1 MSKALVIKGANFFTN
16 RVEQIVIS
24 QSIPC
29 TGLSLSQNTIS
40 FATLGETVQL
50 VTTKTPLDTTDTL
63 VWASSNEDIA
73 TVSDGLVTCVG
84 VGSTTITAFCG
95 SQSATCTVSSEITMT
110 LSEFVNGYQFT
121 STDLTA
127 DPPKDYASVYP
138 YINLEDMR
146 GRLYGSYTPTASGIK
161 LFTINPTTYPDLGS
175 MYPIMMPKNVGI
187 IEVDVGVQANASG
200 KLYLCDSTEHQT
212 YVNALSTTNNGALI
226 TQYDSVACTNAKY
239 IFTKTAD
246 ADSFAIQV
254 SNNPISAISDNVTV
268 TFKATI

>member
-1 MSKALVIKGANFFTN
+1 MSKALVIKGANFFAN

-24 QSIPC
+24 QPIPC
-29 TGLSLSQNTIS
+29 TGLSLSQSTIS
-40 FATLGETVQL
+40 FTTLGETVQL
-50 VTTKTPLDTTDTL
+50 VATKTPSDTTDTI

-95 SQSATCTVSSEITMT
+95 NQSATCTVSSEITMT

-121 STDLTA
+121 STDLTVN
-127 DPPKDYASVYP
+127 PPKDYASVYK
-138 YINLEDMR
+138 YNDR

-161 LFTINPTTYPDLGS
+161 LFTIDPTTYPDLGS

-187 IEVDVGVQANASG
+187 IEVDVGVQANLNG

-226 TQYDSVACTNAKY
+226 TQYNSVACTDEKY

-268 TFKATI
+268 TFKATV